1 MAFVSSWYSETIS
14 KSFNKVSHILLKPE
28 KDTAQQNYR
37 LVSPFIKKEI
47 LNEILNWNALAWYK
61 TLHHE

>member
-47 LNEILNWNALAWYK
+47 LNEILN
-61 TLHHE
+61 